1 MFVIYFW
8 VVVVKNAQDFLD
20 HWTLRS
26 DVSHK

>member
-8 VVVVKNAQDFLD
+8 VVVVKNVQDFLD